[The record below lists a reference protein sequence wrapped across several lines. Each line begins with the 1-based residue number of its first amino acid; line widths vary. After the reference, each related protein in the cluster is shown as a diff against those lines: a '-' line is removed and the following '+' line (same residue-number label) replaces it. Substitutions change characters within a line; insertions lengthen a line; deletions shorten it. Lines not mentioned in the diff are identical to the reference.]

1 MEWGTQGPLVSV
13 YSQICTPFIFTY
25 YIHMHMHT
33 QAHTGAGGGGVEKK
47 KDNLL
52 R

>member
-1 MEWGTQGPLVSV
+1 MEWGTQGPLASV
-13 YSQICTPFIFTY
+13 YSQICTY

-33 QAHTGAGGGGVEKK
+33 QAHTGGEGDIEKK